1 MPAYA
6 DTSFLARVYAPHAD
20 SERALAWLQRAKDP
34 LPFTPLHRLELR
46 NALRLRV
53 FRGEITPEQRG
64 LAFQEIEADLAAAV
78 IGHTPIPWTDAFRE
92 SENLGAAH
100 TERRG
105 VRSIDLLHVGIA
117 LALKA
122 TEFLTYDSR
131 QADLAKAA
139 GLKVKP

>member
-1 MPAYA
+1 MVKPA
-6 DTSFLARVYAPHAD
+6 SLGVWCP
-20 SERALAWLQRAKDP
+20 LAWLQRARDP

-53 FRGEITPEQRG
+53 FRGEITSEQRG
-64 LAFQEIEADLAAAV
+64 LAFQEIEADLDAAV
-78 IGHTPIPWTDAFRE
+78 LVHTPIPWTDAFRE
-92 SENLGAAH
+92 WEDLGAAH
-100 TERRG
+100 TEKRG

-122 TEFLTYDSR
+122 TEFLTFDNR

-139 GLKVKP
+139 GLRVKP